1 MSRYTYEGPRW
12 YRTRIRA
19 RGPFVALIPPL
30 IVGAVALLLLNLGNR
45 ASTGLSGLY
54 LGVCAAPGLLVVGAP
69 FSSSSWY
76 PLGIAISVVLW
87 LVVGLVVSRRVTRN
101 PMASWQDYWRDYAFV
116 AAGICAGC
124 LAALIIARVVIGDTL
139 I

>member
-30 IVGAVALLLLNLGNR
+30 LAGGVALLLLNLGNR
-45 ASTGLSGLY
+45 ASTGLSGLF
-54 LGVCAAPGLLVVGAP
+54 LGVFAAPGLLAVGAP
-69 FSSSSWY
+69 FSSSNWY

-87 LVVGLVVSRRVTRN
+87 LIVGLVVSRRVTRN
-101 PMASWQDYWRDYAFV
+101 PMATWRDYWRDYAYL
-116 AAGICAGC
+116 ACGICAGAT
-124 LAALIIARVVIGDTL
+124 AALVIARVVIGDAL

>member
-45 ASTGLSGLY
+45 ASTGLSGLF
-54 LGVCAAPGLLVVGAP
+54 LGVCAAGSVAHVPP
-69 FSSSSWY
+69 R
-76 PLGIAISVVLW
+76 LGIQAPVNS
-87 LVVGLVVSRRVTRN
+87 GRRPRREECEQ
-101 PMASWQDYWRDYAFV
+101 MASAIWGPRQP
-116 AAGICAGC
+116 GI
-124 LAALIIARVVIGDTL
+124 V
-139 I
+139 